1 VSSSAPIYTEEAMST
16 LFSVPTTPSSQSRS
30 SRSRYNSDTGS
41 THSQSYPSNNDPTL
55 TQTPTPTHTQQR
67 HHTNSVSSAR
77 SQKTPKGIIDYNNH
91 PHHQNNN
98 LTGSPL
104 SASPTHDSRTP
115 FAQPAQPPSPQQSP
129 AQMPAY
135 HPSPSPTAT
144 YGINGGLIVSS
155 NASTM

>member
-1 VSSSAPIYTEEAMST
+1 MSS
-16 LFSVPTTPSSQSRS
+16 LFSVPTTPSSQNRS

-41 THSQSYPSNNDPTL
+41 THSHSYPSNIDPNH
-55 TQTPTPTHTQQR
+55 TQTPTPTHTQSR

-77 SQKTPKGIIDYNNH
+77 SQKTPKGIIDYGY
-91 PHHQNNN
+91 HQNNN

-115 FAQPAQPPSPQQSP
+115 FVQPALPPSPQQSP
-129 AQMPAY
+129 TQMPAY

-144 YGINGGLIVSS
+144 YGINGGLIING

>member
-1 VSSSAPIYTEEAMST
+1 MST

-41 THSQSYPSNNDPTL
+41 THSQSYPSNIDPTL
-55 TQTPTPTHTQQR
+55 NQTPTPTHTHQR

-77 SQKTPKGIIDYNNH
+77 SVKTPKGIIEH
-91 PHHQNNN
+91 GHHQNNN
-98 LTGSPL
+98 NNSTLTGSPL
-104 SASPTHDSRTP
+104 SASPTHDGRTP
-115 FAQPAQPPSPQQSP
+115 FVQPALPPSPQHSP
-129 AQMPAY
+129 TQMPTY

-144 YGINGGLIVSS
+144 YGINGSLIVSS

>member
-1 VSSSAPIYTEEAMST
+1 MST

-41 THSQSYPSNNDPTL
+41 AHSHSYPSNIDPTL

-67 HHTNSVSSAR
+67 HHTNSVSSVR
-77 SQKTPKGIIDYNNH
+77 SQKTPRGTLDYHNNI
-91 PHHQNNN
+91 
-98 LTGSPL
+98 TGSPL
-104 SASPTHDSRTP
+104 AASPTQDTHIRTP
-115 FAQPAQPPSPQQSP
+115 FVQSAIPPSPHLDRQQDSP
-129 AQMPAY
+129 TQMPAY

-144 YGINGGLIVSS
+144 YGINGGLIVNS

>member
-1 VSSSAPIYTEEAMST
+1 MSS
-16 LFSVPTTPSSQSRS
+16 LFSVPTTPSSQNRS

-41 THSQSYPSNNDPTL
+41 THSHSYPSNIDPNHTQ
-55 TQTPTPTHTQQR
+55 TQTPTPTHTQSR

-77 SQKTPKGIIDYNNH
+77 SQKTPKGIIDYG
-91 PHHQNNN
+91 HHQNNN

-115 FAQPAQPPSPQQSP
+115 FAQPALPPSPQQSP
-129 AQMPAY
+129 TQMPAY

-144 YGINGGLIVSS
+144 YGINGGLIVSG